1 MAENT
6 DIQEI
11 PQESK
16 KENLE
21 TSKDFIE
28 NVLATCTLNDP
39 DMFRRNIGGRKKL
52 ADLKNPKKAWVEGK
66 EKTRNDQIRTFDEIV
81 GDLKE
86 YREKSQDWKGK
97 EELKNLKEYQEECLN
112 GNKEDSQKKVPKMVE
127 IFDAGKN
134 VSILLDF

>member
-11 PQESK
+11 PQDRK

-28 NVLATCTLNDP
+28 NVLATCTLNNP
-39 DMFRRNIGGRKKL
+39 DMFRRNIGGRKKW

-66 EKTRNDQIRTFDEIV
+66 EKTRNDQIRTFEEIV

-86 YREKSQDWKGK
+86 YREKSQDWKGN
-97 EELKNLKEYQEECLN
+97 EELKNLKKYQEKCLN

-134 VSILLDF
+134 ASILLDF